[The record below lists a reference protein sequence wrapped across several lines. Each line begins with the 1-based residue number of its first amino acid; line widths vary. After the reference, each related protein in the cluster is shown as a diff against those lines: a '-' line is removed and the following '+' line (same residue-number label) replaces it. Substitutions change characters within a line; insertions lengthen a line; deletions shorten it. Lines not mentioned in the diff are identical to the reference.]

1 MVTTCM
7 LSLYLPIT
15 VIILNG
21 IKQSS
26 ISFTIKSI
34 KLNFFNL
41 NWVWCDEMKS
51 LMEWF
56 GLGPAGHPQPPS
68 LISSILSAI
77 NYGRRHSAARSAPFG
92 AISFSPQQQATP
104 IQSLF
109 FFTKEKEENWIWLVA
124 AALTPF
130 TNFFFLLHLFDS
142 WLFCLF
148 GFASFGGAIGGA
160 TAHNPP
166 KLTKP
171 KQSIIKLNCAALR
184 EKWNRSNKNKKFI
197 FLLAHSFSWAAI
209 ARSKSN

>member
-56 GLGPAGHPQPPS
+56 GPLPFNFIPFLHLAQREKRNGVNWKACRAAGLLG
-68 LISSILSAI
+68 
-77 NYGRRHSAARSAPFG
+77 APFN
-92 AISFSPQQQATP
+92 QH
-104 IQSLF
+104 SLLH
-109 FFTKEKEENWIWLVA
+109 W
-124 AALTPF
+124 
-130 TNFFFLLHLFDS
+130 LLHLLYFIQQTHQSNSRQWS
-142 WLFCLF
+142 WFHSLWDGAVLLFAF
-148 GFASFGGAIGGA
+148 SSSRG
-160 TAHNPP
+160 
-166 KLTKP
+166 
-171 KQSIIKLNCAALR
+171 ALR
-184 EKWNRSNKNKKFI
+184 LQPPLTHSKKRQRELPGLTRSFNFFNY
-197 FLLAHSFSWAAI
+197 
-209 ARSKSN
+209 